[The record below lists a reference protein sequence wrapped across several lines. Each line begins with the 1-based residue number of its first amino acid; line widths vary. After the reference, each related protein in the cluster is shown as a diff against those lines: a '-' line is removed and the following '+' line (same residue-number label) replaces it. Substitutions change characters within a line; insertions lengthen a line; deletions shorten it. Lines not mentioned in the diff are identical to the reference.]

1 MGSQD
6 SFFEALGGE
15 TAIGFFTHST
25 DISRGVDVQG
35 NEIGVKG
42 TCQGHTGD
50 GVQGFGG
57 DAGGNGVVGQGGD
70 GRSGVVGGVGT
81 LGHGGD
87 SEGAGFGPG
96 VVGIDG
102 KNQPPSDKTLT
113 SDIGVFGMGHT
124 GVVGVAENRD
134 PPDFLTRSQAQAGVI
149 GVGTTGVKGT
159 GIVGVAGRGETVA
172 GVVGSCEQRFG
183 VWGQSDFSH
192 GVFADNAES
201 KASGGEIFT
210 RPAGCYGIT
219 YKNRGVAGVVA
230 VEGKQNDPRELD
242 PMAAGI
248 YGAAAWI
255 PGENPVY
262 PGNINF
268 EGWAGFF
275 IGPVFIYGGII
286 VDGFKSAAIRHS
298 DGSHRLLHTIESPE
312 AWFEDFGEARLVK
325 GKADVK
331 LEKEFARVVRT
342 DSYQVFVTP
351 CGDSNG
357 LYVATRN
364 SRGFTV
370 KEQAGGKSTINFAYR
385 IVARRKDLK
394 SARFAKVALPEIRR
408 PTTTAKRRAKGES
421 LPGMKLPE

>member
-1 MGSQD
+1 
-6 SFFEALGGE
+6 
-15 TAIGFFTHST
+15 
-25 DISRGVDVQG
+25 
-35 NEIGVKG
+35 
-42 TCQGHTGD
+42 
-50 GVQGFGG
+50 
-57 DAGGNGVVGQGGD
+57 
-70 GRSGVVGGVGT
+70 VVGGVGV
-81 LGHGGD
+81 LGRGGN

-96 VVGIDG
+96 VIGIDG

-113 SDIGVFGMGHT
+113 SEIGVFGLGRT
-124 GVVGVAENRD
+124 GVVGVAENHD

-149 GVGTTGVKGT
+149 GVGTTGVKGS
-159 GIVGVAGRGETVA
+159 GKFAGVDGRSEKPA
-172 GVVGSCEQRFG
+172 GVVGASSQAFG

-201 KASGGEIFT
+201 KASGGEIFK

-219 YKNRGVAGVVA
+219 YKNRGVAGVVG
-230 VEGKQNDPRELD
+230 VEGKQNDPSELD
-242 PMAAGI
+242 PLAAGI

-255 PGENPVY
+255 PGVNPIY
-262 PGNINF
+262 PDNLNF

-275 IGPVFIYGGII
+275 IGPVGIYGGIV
-286 VDGFKSAAIRHS
+286 VDGFKSAAIRHP

-342 DSYQVFVTP
+342 DSYHVFVTP

-364 SRGFTV
+364 SRGFSV
-370 KEQAGGKSTINFAYR
+370 KEQGGGKSTIHFAYR

-394 SARFAKVALPEIRR
+394 PTRFAKVALPENRR
-408 PTTTAKRRAKGES
+408 PTTAAKRRTKGES
-421 LPGMKLPE
+421 LPGIRLPD